1 MTLSLRWALQKKDDP
16 PHPDQEEADQAI
28 RDLVTAHVKSLLSP
42 APPTTHG
49 HTHPN
54 SHQASPQPNHRP
66 SSSHSRS
73 SSPSVTP
80 EPLLLIDSQPCYDPT
95 DAHRLVLGALA
106 TFAGEWSAK
115 VEGIEKGLE
124 GVEAVLGL

>member
-28 RDLVTAHVKSLLSP
+28 RDLVTAHVKSLLLP
-42 APPTTHG
+42 TPRTTHD
-49 HTHPN
+49 HTHTN
-54 SHQASPQPNHRP
+54 SQPASPQAGPRP
-66 SSSHSRS
+66 SISRS